1 MGSQIITREEAEV
14 LKSALL
20 EKGELTFPVGS
31 LIASA
36 ICETIYRAQKSGGQF
51 KPKISTRLNALCSE
65 SYTSVLAF
73 ALWIGPE
80 NIDVWYEN
88 LGTNSIKLGVRMKLK
103 PNKALKCAPEG
114 PDTASLRRLT

>member
-1 MGSQIITREEAEV
+1 M
-14 LKSALL
+14 LKASLL
-20 EKGELTFPVGS
+20 ENGELTFPVGQ
-31 LIASA
+31 LIAGA
-36 ICETIYRAQKSGGQF
+36 VCATIYRAQKSNGQF
-51 KPKISTRLNALCSE
+51 KPKLSTRLNALCSE

-88 LGTNSIKLGVRMKLK
+88 LGANSIKVGVRMKLK

>member
-1 MGSQIITREEAEV
+1 MGSHIITKGEAEV
-14 LKSALL
+14 LKAALM

-31 LIASA
+31 LTAGA
-36 ICETIYRAQKSGGQF
+36 VCATIYRAQKSNGQF
-51 KPKISTRLNALCSE
+51 KPKFSTRLNALCSDG
-65 SYTSVLAF
+65 YTSVLAF

-80 NIDVWYEN
+80 NVEVWCEN
-88 LGTNSIKLGVRMKLK
+88 LGTNSIKVGVRMKLK